1 MTLKS
6 CCDAIIRITKLS
18 AGIAAYCSFK
28 SIESGLLFRQSK
40 LFGHRQTLTLQ
51 DNIQL
56 WSL

>member
-6 CCDAIIRITKLS
+6 CCDAIIWITKLS

-28 SIESGLLFRQSK
+28 SIESGLLFRLSK
-40 LFGHRQTLTLQ
+40 LFGHRLTWQ
-51 DNIQL
+51 DSIQL